1 MYGDW
6 LLLLWLLSS
15 HTGTQQLGCFVLTT
29 YLAGLTLSSPPSY
42 TGVQHFKHTWLR
54 DQVARNKASDA
65 SGGNAASSDS
75 SEGTDG
81 GDGDGDEGVITTLVA
96 LVHQLQTRIS
106 ALEQQLAAST
116 RTQVL
121 TTRVL
126 GQEIARVSEVL
137 EPSYC
142 PAACLHRT
150 ARAVEVVSESD
161 GGSSD
166 R

>member
-1 MYGDW
+1 M
-6 LLLLWLLSS
+6 
-15 HTGTQQLGCFVLTT
+15 TT
-29 YLAGLTLSSPPSY
+29 YLAGLTLSSPPY

-54 DQVARNKASDA
+54 DQVARNKADA
-65 SGGNAASSDS
+65 TTGGSAARSDS
-75 SEGTDG
+75 SEGI
-81 GDGDGDEGVITTLVA
+81 DGDGDEGVIATLVA
-96 LVHQLQTRIS
+96 LVHQLQGRIS

>member
-1 MYGDW
+1 M
-6 LLLLWLLSS
+6 
-15 HTGTQQLGCFVLTT
+15 TT

-54 DQVARNKASDA
+54 DQVARNKADA
-65 SGGNAASSDS
+65 TTGGSAASSDS
-75 SEGTDG
+75 SEGIDG
-81 GDGDGDEGVITTLVA
+81 DGDGDGDEGIITTLVA
-96 LVHQLQTRIS
+96 LVHQLQGRIS